1 MKSNLGILSSNSNIL
16 DFLTSNNLINHLNF
30 DSVASRNIEDSKN
43 IAAMFKF
50 KKYYGSYEEVISDK
64 DIDLVINFLPNPIKF
79 EYTYLLL
86 KAGKKVISNYP
97 IFNSNSDIS
106 FIEEIISSEFS
117 KNLFL
122 IYNYDYSR
130 LVNNKPK
137 NIIYTKHSN
146 NSFGNNLSSIQDL
159 FFDKSPDLFYLLN
172 HYKNEDIKV
181 NVIKKNYDS
190 LYNKLSYLN
199 AFISINDNL
208 NINIIIDNI
217 GKFDDFLTI
226 SNHNTINLN
235 TDIVTDDKK
244 AYNQMDL
251 LSFIKNNKTFDNYT
265 FFQYYPYKL
274 FNEVINV

>member
-1 MKSNLGILSSNSNIL
+1 M
-16 DFLTSNNLINHLNF
+16 
-30 DSVASRNIEDSKN
+30 
-43 IAAMFKF
+43 
-50 KKYYGSYEEVISDK
+50 
-64 DIDLVINFLPNPIKF
+64 
-79 EYTYLLL
+79 
-86 KAGKKVISNYP
+86 
-97 IFNSNSDIS
+97 
-106 FIEEIISSEFS
+106 
-117 KNLFL
+117 
-122 IYNYDYSR
+122 
-130 LVNNKPK
+130 
-137 NIIYTKHSN
+137 
-146 NSFGNNLSSIQDL
+146 QDL

-217 GKFDDFLTI
+217 GKFDDLLTI
-226 SNHNTINLN
+226 SNHNKINLN
-235 TDIVTDDKK
+235 TDIVTDNKK

-274 FNEVINV
+274 LNEVINV